1 MRRSVGAAGMVI
13 LTLGCAQTSPEQ
25 QIVNEAAEALGG
37 RERVSAVRTIAV
49 EGEGTQ
55 YNLVQDL
62 RPGARGQTFSVTG
75 LTRRMDL
82 TAGRVRTELTRTP
95 NFAYFQGQAAQR
107 QIQGIDGEV
116 GYNIGANGTAIRVA
130 APTARDRRAD
140 FYHQPLTSVRAAL
153 APGVTLANARTQGG
167 DRLVDITT
175 DNGLTFVL
183 AVDGAGLPSR
193 VSSKS
198 YHANLGDVTLSTQF
212 AEYEGVSGIK
222 LPTRVTTA
230 VDDFTTA
237 ELRITKHT
245 VDGDVGDLVAPD
257 SAASAAASGPP
268 PPNVVPEVVAPGIW
282 LLAGQSHHS
291 ALIEMSDHLILVDAP
306 QSEERTLAVIALA
319 RTLHPA
325 KPLSKV
331 ITTHHHFDHTAGI
344 RAAIAEGLVIVTHAG
359 NREFF
364 ETVAKR
370 PHSIVA
376 DTLSKNPKPVYIET
390 VDDELV
396 LKDGTR
402 TVALYHVSENPH
414 SHTMLMV
421 HLPAERVLVE
431 VDAFGPGAAVQPYAA
446 NLLENITK
454 RRLRIDRIVP
464 LHGAIAPF
472 SDVVK
477 AQASQTN

>member
-1 MRRSVGAAGMVI
+1 MRRSVGAAGVVI
-13 LTLGCAQTSPEQ
+13 LTLGCAQTSAEQ

-55 YNLVQDL
+55 YNLGQDL
-62 RPGARGQTFSVTG
+62 RPDARGQTFSVTG

-107 QIQGIDGEV
+107 QVQGIDAEV
-116 GYNIGANGTAIRVA
+116 GYNLGANGTAIRVA

-140 FYHQPLTSVRAAL
+140 FYHQPLTIVRAAL
-153 APGVTLANARTQGG
+153 APGVTLANARTQSD
-167 DRLVDITT
+167 DRLVNVTT

-212 AEYEGVSGIK
+212 AEYEEVSGIK

-291 ALIEMSDHLILVDAP
+291 ALIEMS
-306 QSEERTLAVIALA
+306 
-319 RTLHPA
+319 
-325 KPLSKV
+325 
-331 ITTHHHFDHTAGI
+331 
-344 RAAIAEGLVIVTHAG
+344 
-359 NREFF
+359 
-364 ETVAKR
+364 
-370 PHSIVA
+370 
-376 DTLSKNPKPVYIET
+376 
-390 VDDELV
+390 
-396 LKDGTR
+396 
-402 TVALYHVSENPH
+402 VSENPH

-431 VDAFGPGAAVQPYAA
+431 VDAFSPGAAVQPYAA

-454 RRLRIDRIVP
+454 RRLRVDRIVP